1 MADDTGFCRL
11 FQEGIEAQIRL
22 VFDVQSTQNYNYR
35 LEGYIVNTLL
45 VIIIVLIIFVLALLV
60 WLITSLVS
68 GSRNI
73 AGQSASIGLLQQ
85 QLEALKAAE
94 DSTRTVINQTLHTSQ
109 QSITRNLETSQKVL
123 GQLNSQIGE
132 LQGTN
137 KQMLQLGGEVKR
149 LQDILASP
157 KLRGQ
162 IGEWSLNN
170 LLENILP
177 ADSYELQYSFK
188 DGQKVDALIKLA
200 GYSVPVDA
208 KFPLP
213 AFEALLRAETDDEK
227 AGLRKQFYRD
237 VATHIDK
244 IASNYIRPAEGTL
257 DFALMFIPAENVYY
271 ETIVKYP
278 DEVKDMLQYSLDKR
292 VIPVSPNLLYAYLMT
307 VVMGLH
313 GLQIEKQAAEIR
325 RNLSKLNAS
334 FAGFLADWDVLGK
347 HIRDSYNKYEEGHKK
362 LDRFSI
368 QLEHIQSESDQP
380 TENSD
385 RAER

>member
-1 MADDTGFCRL
+1 MM
-11 FQEGIEAQIRL
+11 
-22 VFDVQSTQNYNYR
+22 
-35 LEGYIVNTLL
+35 NTLL
-45 VIIIVLIIFVLALLV
+45 IIIIVLIIFVLALLI
-60 WLITSLVS
+60 WLLASLVAS
-68 GSRNI
+68 GRNI

-109 QSITRNLETSQKVL
+109 QSITRNIETSQKVL

-137 KQMLQLGGEVKR
+137 KQMLQLGTDVKR
-149 LQDILASP
+149 LQEILASP

-177 ADSYELQYSFK
+177 ADSYELQYSFR

-200 GYSVPVDA
+200 GFSVPVDA
-208 KFPLP
+208 KYPLP
-213 AFEALLRAETDDEK
+213 AFEALTKAETENDK
-227 AGLRKQFYRD
+227 AKLRKQFYKD

-244 IASNYIRPAEGTL
+244 IAANYIRPAEGTL
-257 DFALMFIPAENVYY
+257 DFAMMFIPAENVYY

-278 DEVKDMLQYSLDKR
+278 DEDKDLLKYSLDNR

-325 RNLSKLNAS
+325 QNLSKLNAS
-334 FAGFLADWDVLGK
+334 FAAFLDDYDVVGG
-347 HIRDSYNKYEEGHKK
+347 HIRNAHNRFDDGRKK
-362 LDRFSI
+362 LDRFAD
-368 QLEHIQSESDQP
+368 QLQQIQSQSDQKP
-380 TENSD
+380 GEMIDEENL
-385 RAER
+385 